1 MSLRIGKFF
10 HFLEQL
16 PEITYNCY
24 RRIFDYKGRSTRK
37 EIWAFYIANNFI
49 LPLLVLLIS
58 KVFSPISSQTGIDF
72 FFILYVAFAIA
83 YCVASLPLLVRRY
96 RDTGQKAEWLGGIFV
111 PLLLAIM
118 LPPGSFVQSFL
129 ISISFTTLFIIFAFT
144 FFWPSKKIK

>member
-1 MSLRIGKFF
+1 MNLRITKVF

-16 PEITYNCY
+16 PEITYSCY

-49 LPLLVLLIS
+49 LPLLVLLIAQ
-58 KVFSPISSQTGIDF
+58 VLSPISSQTGIDF
-72 FFILYVAFAIA
+72 FSILYAVFAIS
-83 YCVASLPLLVRRY
+83 YCAASLPLLVRRY
-96 RDTGQKAEWLGGIFV
+96 RDTGKKAEWLGGIFV

-144 FFWPSKKIK
+144 FFWPSKKNK